1 MGGEGFCQ
9 YCNEKTK
16 CGTFFQNDDGMRM
29 RMFVR
34 EGGEGWQSSN
44 NVQNVL
50 MRCRVW
56 AWGASRAFEIADI
69 FPLAGSIY
77 HQCLLVDTTYVFLSS
92 IIMTELRVLRPTWCE
107 NFKRFIHTLY
117 YKTTINRAPEVKTG
131 SRISLTKKPL

>member
-1 MGGEGFCQ
+1 MCNLNLELRKAFGFLCNFLILGGEGFCQ

-50 MRCRVW
+50 MRCRV
-56 AWGASRAFEIADI
+56 
-69 FPLAGSIY
+69 
-77 HQCLLVDTTYVFLSS
+77 
-92 IIMTELRVLRPTWCE
+92 
-107 NFKRFIHTLY
+107 
-117 YKTTINRAPEVKTG
+117 
-131 SRISLTKKPL
+131 